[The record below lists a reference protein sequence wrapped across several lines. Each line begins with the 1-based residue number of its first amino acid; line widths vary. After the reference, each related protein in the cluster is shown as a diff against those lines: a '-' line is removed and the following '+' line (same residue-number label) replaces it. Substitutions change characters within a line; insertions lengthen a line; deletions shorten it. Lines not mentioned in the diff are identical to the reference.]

1 VRVLLPWP
9 QQQYFHNN
17 KKESIDYRQLATFL
31 SCTFILKVIHYTDS
45 LNVMHLF
52 PPLLQPQM
60 SLSLSWKP
68 TLQLA
73 PLPFSGGLRQR
84 HLGVPVHGYTI
95 IGQVNKGRRKG
106 WVRSHR
112 MPPDPCWQESSWWS
126 GGGPARLNGIVVTK
140 ILVFSAHWSQI
151 KFAETEFG
159 ANRKMALNIKPAEGR
174 TQ

>member
-1 VRVLLPWP
+1 MRGNWP
-9 QQQYFHNN
+9 HF
-17 KKESIDYRQLATFL
+17 SLAF
-31 SCTFILKVIHYTDS
+31 FILKVILYTDS
-45 LNVMHLF
+45 VNVTHLF
-52 PPLLQPQM
+52 APLLQPRM
-60 SLSLSWKP
+60 SPSLSWKP

-73 PLPFSGGLRQR
+73 PLPFSGGLWHR
-84 HLGVPVHGYTI
+84 HLGAPVHGYTI

-112 MPPDPCWQESSWWS
+112 MPPDPCWQESSWRR
-126 GGGPARLNGIVVTK
+126 GGGPARLDGIVVTE

-159 ANRKMALNIKPAEGR
+159 ANRKMALTLKPTEGR